1 MWLRIA
7 PWKALILLVLG
18 AGFADS
24 GGAQD
29 RRLPTI
35 GVLRGSGVEAAER
48 YLRAFLE
55 AMRKLGW
62 IDGQNARFV
71 VRYADG
77 DVRRFPALTAE
88 LVALGVDVL
97 YVTAPAVPA
106 ARRATTTIPIV
117 CADFYDP
124 IAEGVVSSLARPGG
138 NVTGI
143 SWQSIDSAGKRLELT
158 TELVPGLRR
167 VAILFQAGDP
177 GAALEVKGLLATA
190 RRLNVTVRTFEVRD
204 SRDIEAAFVT
214 LRRDRV
220 EAVIVSANPLTFSA
234 SDNIVRLASSM
245 KLPLISEPGEFAKSG
260 FLLTFGPDIV
270 EAHKRG
276 ALYVHKILK
285 GAKPSDLPIEQPTK
299 FDLVINLRTARALG
313 LTIPEAIMVRATEVI
328 R

>member
-1 MWLRIA
+1 MCSPPA

-18 AGFADS
+18 AGFADFA
-24 GGAQD
+24 GAQD
-29 RRLPTI
+29 RRLPTV
-35 GVLRGSGVEAAER
+35 GVLWASDFEPHH
-48 YLRAFLE
+48 RAFLE
-55 AMRKLGW
+55 GMRELGW
-62 IDGQNARFV
+62 IDGQNVRFV

-77 DVRRFPALTAE
+77 EVRRFPALTAE
-88 LVALGVDVL
+88 LIGLGVDVL
-97 YVTAPAVPA
+97 VVTSPAVPA
-106 ARRATTTIPIV
+106 ARQATTTIPIV
-117 CADFYDP
+117 CTDFYDP

-158 TELVPGLRR
+158 TELLPGLRR

-190 RRLNVTVRTFEVRD
+190 RRLKVTVRTFEVRD
-204 SRDIEAAFVT
+204 SRGIEAAFAT

-220 EAVIVSANPLTFSA
+220 EALIVSANPLTFSA
-234 SDNIVRLASSM
+234 TDTIVRLAATM
-245 KLPLISEPGEFAKSG
+245 KLPLISEPANFAKSG

-270 EAHKRG
+270 EAYKRG
-276 ALYVHKILK
+276 ALYVDRILK
-285 GAKPSDLPIEQPTK
+285 GAKPGDLPIEQPTE

-313 LTIPEAIMVRATEVI
+313 LTIPETIMVRATEVI